1 MGPFRSSGLRV
12 AALHSRCCPA
22 SFAQRPV
29 AVLNPPLPLL
39 HRRVSV
45 TVGGGVQH
53 GRTCYFFICERR
65 QTRERPCYPG
75 SIVKSE
81 HRRIDAPALEAL
93 PDDMISDNP
102 ILSAPLFKIYYTPK
116 LPEGR
121 RRKEKDAAEAET
133 GRARKTSGGVAR
145 SPYRTTI

>member
-1 MGPFRSSGLRV
+1 MGLLLLYLRK
-12 AALHSRCCPA
+12 
-22 SFAQRPV
+22 
-29 AVLNPPLPLL
+29 
-39 HRRVSV
+39 
-45 TVGGGVQH
+45 T
-53 GRTCYFFICERR
+53 TCER
-65 QTRERPCYPG
+65 PLCLG
-75 SIVKSE
+75 SFVKSD
-81 HRRIDAPALEAL
+81 HHLIDAPPLEALL

-102 ILSAPLFKIYYTPK
+102 ILSASLFKIYYTPK